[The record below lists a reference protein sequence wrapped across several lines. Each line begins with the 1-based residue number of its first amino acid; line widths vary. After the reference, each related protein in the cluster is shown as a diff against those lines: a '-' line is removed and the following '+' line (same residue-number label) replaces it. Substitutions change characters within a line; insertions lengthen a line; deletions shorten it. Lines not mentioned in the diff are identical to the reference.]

1 MGLELVKITGEM
13 QLEHQKPVGPS
24 NQENRT
30 TFWAVPL
37 FLGIFQLGQSFSP
50 DPEFLEFLTKWKV
63 PQVNGDSTRTK
74 KLKLHYKVSA
84 KYGALQTSTVCKPHS
99 TIHSAGIFFF
109 TSSWPSLI
117 FFFFPSPTPQSC
129 FKWSVPKLFSVFMW
143 RLHIRK
149 WKIIFPSE
157 VSVPSDKK
165 PHRTLTFHNVSA
177 R

>member
-50 DPEFLEFLTKWKV
+50 NPEFLEFLTKWKV

-117 FFFFPSPTPQSC
+117 FFFSHPLPPNHVSNGPSLNYVQLSC
-129 FKWSVPKLFSVFMW
+129 DVFIFENEKLLF
-143 RLHIRK
+143 
-149 WKIIFPSE
+149 
-157 VSVPSDKK
+157 
-165 PHRTLTFHNVSA
+165 
-177 R
+177 